1 MTMFLCRVDGRNGIC
16 VGYGPGRRAALLQKE
31 GGAKSAA
38 PSLDLEFC
46 VMAIVIFGPKK
57 GDVRAVPLTDIE
69 ATNLPKKLIRRLKR
83 ADERRKPPLID
94 EATQVEIH

>member
-1 MTMFLCRVDGRNGIC
+1 
-16 VGYGPGRRAALLQKE
+16 
-31 GGAKSAA
+31 
-38 PSLDLEFC
+38 
-46 VMAIVIFGPKK
+46 MAIVIFGPKK